1 VARAYEAAFPHTEEH
16 LETLAHHYAESLEL
30 EKALEFLERAGER
43 AASLDAGLQAKEMWT
58 KARAVAD
65 RVGDRA
71 AAERI
76 EGRLRELAAS

>member
-1 VARAYEAAFPHTEEH
+1 MRV
-16 LETLAHHYAESLEL
+16 
-30 EKALEFLERAGER
+30 GER

-65 RVGDRA
+65 RLGDRA

-76 EGRLRELAAS
+76 EGRLRELAGS